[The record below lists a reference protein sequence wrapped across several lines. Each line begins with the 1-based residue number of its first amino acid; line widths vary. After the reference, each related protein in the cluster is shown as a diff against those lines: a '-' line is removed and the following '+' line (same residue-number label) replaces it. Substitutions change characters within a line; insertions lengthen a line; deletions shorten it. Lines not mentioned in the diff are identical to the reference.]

1 MARLIS
7 YLPLFAALVLV
18 LLLSI
23 ILLAPRPPA
32 GTSAISLEA
41 SVSSAACNGTVELS
55 AELRDGEGRRVPDSL
70 IGIYAGKTRLDS
82 LYTDRN
88 GRVGAEFP
96 INRSWCGRVVDFL
109 AAFEGSGALRGSS
122 AVFPATIKFPSSLA
136 LEVPEDAEEGQMIE
150 IRARLTNPAQGAPI
164 AGKSIAIGNLS
175 AMTDLNGT
183 ARANVS
189 FPGEGEQE
197 IRAVFQ
203 GDAFF
208 EPSAAEETI
217 RVSPRMCED
226 GTLVGECSGEYYCA
240 EDREL
245 EARCSACGCPGVLL
259 CVEERCI
266 SEEERLQGLIETL
279 QKGNLKIES
288 DEGIGSGV
296 IIGKNGSDLLIL
308 TNRHVVD
315 ADFAFI
321 SNTNLEVLNFDNET
335 AKPARIYIAPNQLD
349 LAIIVVQKDMGPPA
363 DIDYGLKPKIG
374 AEVLAIGTPLGIP
387 NSVTSGIISNYV
399 ETNTSS
405 GFVYEVIQTD
415 AAVNPGNS
423 GGGVYLAGSGR
434 LIGIISFKLVIRGR
448 ESDQLAEGLG
458 FAIPVGIVDDYPLS
472 EWKIIAP
479 G

>member
-1 MARLIS
+1 
-7 YLPLFAALVLV
+7 
-18 LLLSI
+18 
-23 ILLAPRPPA
+23 
-32 GTSAISLEA
+32 
-41 SVSSAACNGTVELS
+41 
-55 AELRDGEGRRVPDSL
+55 
-70 IGIYAGKTRLDS
+70 
-82 LYTDRN
+82 
-88 GRVGAEFP
+88 
-96 INRSWCGRVVDFL
+96 
-109 AAFEGSGALRGSS
+109 
-122 AVFPATIKFPSSLA
+122 
-136 LEVPEDAEEGQMIE
+136 
-150 IRARLTNPAQGAPI
+150 
-164 AGKSIAIGNLS
+164 
-175 AMTDLNGT
+175 
-183 ARANVS
+183 
-189 FPGEGEQE
+189 
-197 IRAVFQ
+197 
-203 GDAFF
+203 
-208 EPSAAEETI
+208 
-217 RVSPRMCED
+217 MCED

-266 SEEERLQGLIETL
+266 GEEERLQGLIETL